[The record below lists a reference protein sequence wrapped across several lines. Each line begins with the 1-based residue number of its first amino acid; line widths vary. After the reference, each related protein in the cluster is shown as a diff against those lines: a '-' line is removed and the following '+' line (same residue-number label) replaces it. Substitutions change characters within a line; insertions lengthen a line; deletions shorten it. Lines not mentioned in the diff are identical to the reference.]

1 MKKILTLCLLCFTS
15 FVFAAAPK
23 TPEKLTVILDWFPNP
38 NHAPL
43 IIAAQKGFFKEEG
56 LEVKLIGPS
65 DPTDPPKWIAA
76 KKADIGIT
84 YEPELME
91 QIDRGLPLIRVGTLI
106 DKPLNCMVVL
116 KDSGIK
122 NLADL
127 KGKHI
132 GSSSGGLSSVM
143 IKAVLT
149 NEGLSNKDVDLI
161 NVRYNLSQALLSHKV
176 DAVTG
181 MMRNFEVPQLELTNH
196 KVIAFFP
203 EEHGV
208 PNYSE
213 LVFIT
218 HLDNVKDKRIPH
230 FMAALKKAVAY
241 LDEHPEETWLQ
252 FIKQYPEANNPVN
265 REAWFTTMPYFAEN
279 PSEFD
284 FEDWQRFA
292 KFLKQN
298 HLIKKIQP
306 ISRYAVMV

>member
-1 MKKILTLCLLCFTS
+1 MKKILALCLLLISS
-15 FVFAAAPK
+15 FAVAGAPK
-23 TPEKLTVILDWFPNP
+23 TPENLTVILDWFPNP

-56 LEVKLIGPS
+56 LDVKLIGPS

-84 YEPELME
+84 YQPELME
-91 QIDRGLPLIRVGTLI
+91 QIDRGLPLVGIGTLI
-106 DKPLNCMVVL
+106 DKPLNCLVVL

-122 NLADL
+122 ELNDL

-143 IKAVLT
+143 IKTILSKQGFT
-149 NEGLSNKDVDLI
+149 NQDVELV

-176 DAVTG
+176 DAVSG

-203 EEHGV
+203 EEHGI

-213 LVFIT
+213 LVFIS
-218 HLDNVKDKRIPH
+218 HLDNVKDKRFPR
-230 FMAALKKAVAY
+230 FMTAIKKAVQY
-241 LDEHPEETWLQ
+241 LDDHPEETWKL
-252 FIKQYPEANNPVN
+252 FIKQYPEANNAVN
-265 REAWFTTMPYFAEN
+265 REAWFATMPYFAEDPN
-279 PSEFD
+279 QFNFD
-284 FEDWQRFA
+284 DWQRFA

-298 HLIKKIQP
+298 HLIRKIQP
-306 ISRYAVMV
+306 VSRYAVVV